1 MGCVAYDVLYER
13 IYRLSRIR
21 EVFGHFHPRVAAVEV
36 RLAVLVRGVERG
48 VVQRG
53 LWFKLGCP
61 LVEQLF
67 RRRVGVVAL
76 GYVVSPLLPPKFS
89 NVSAEEV
96 VKPNPLGVGYG
107 VSP

>member
-53 LWFKLGCP
+53 LWLKLCRP

-67 RRRVGVVAL
+67 WRGVGVFGVVNNLAL
-76 GYVVSPLLPPKFS
+76 LVWNL
-89 NVSAEEV
+89 
-96 VKPNPLGVGYG
+96 YG
-107 VSP
+107 RLS